1 VRGNGPVEVERWLD
15 GLGRAA
21 RMVCRVEVPGGGG
34 TGFVIGPD
42 LVLTSLHV
50 VEGLLRGDDPRCA
63 RLVFVARR
71 SALHA
76 EWLAD
81 WSESCDAAVLRCAA
95 PFADEWVEIPD
106 LAPELKNGTFL
117 FIVHHPPSGTLMS
130 PAHVL
135 EADDTAVHYNANTF
149 NGSSGSPCFDV
160 HLRLAAMHRAVN
172 GGVPIGRIRDA
183 LRLSLARSPSA
194 LHC

>member
-1 VRGNGPVEVERWLD
+1 MRGNGPVEVVRWLD
-15 GLGRAA
+15 GFGRAVK
-21 RMVCRVEVPGGGG
+21 MVCRIEVPGGGG
-34 TGFVIGPD
+34 TGFLIGPG

-63 RLVFVARR
+63 RLVFGARR

-81 WSESCDAAVLRCAA
+81 WSECCDAAVLRCAV
-95 PFADEWVEIPD
+95 PFGDEWVEIPD
-106 LAPELKNGTFL
+106 VAPELKNGTFL
-117 FIVHHPPSGTLMS
+117 FIVHHPASAALMS
-130 PAHVL
+130 PAHVVG
-135 EADDTAVHYNANTF
+135 ADDAAVHYCTNTF

-172 GGVPIGRIRDA
+172 GGVPIARIRDA
-183 LRLSLARSPSA
+183 LRLSLPRPPIA